1 MRICGSETLVLGKI
15 QDQTQKSEIQSGKEV
30 FSDTEGRKRKEAI
43 RGKAFPMYENSSDV
57 LEAVKQANK
66 ATEAVN
72 IGLQFEV
79 HEKTSRIMVQVI
91 DMDKNEV
98 LKEIPPEKILNLIG
112 QIQEMIGLVLD
123 EKR

>member
-1 MRICGSETLVLGKI
+1 MRISGNDVLVLGKI
-15 QDQTQKSEIQSGKEV
+15 QDQTQKTEIQNSKDI
-30 FSDTEGRKRKEAI
+30 FPDTEVKKRKEAI
-43 RGKAFPMYENSSDV
+43 RGKAVALEENDNDV
-57 LEAVKQANK
+57 FEAVKQANK

-72 IGLQFEV
+72 ISLQFEV
-79 HEKTSRIMVQVI
+79 HEETSRVMVQVI

-112 QIQEMIGLVLD
+112 QIQEMIGLVVD